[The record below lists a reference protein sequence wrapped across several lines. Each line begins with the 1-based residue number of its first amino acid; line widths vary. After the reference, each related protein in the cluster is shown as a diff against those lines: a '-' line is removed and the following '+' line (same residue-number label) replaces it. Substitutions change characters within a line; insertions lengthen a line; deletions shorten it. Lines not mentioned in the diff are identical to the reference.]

1 MGQYK
6 HLNIKLT
13 IINKKS
19 FKMKYLLSV
28 VSLAV
33 LANSK
38 PQLSFGSGSSDDA
51 NPRLGLLA
59 TNLGLSPTAE
69 TEGRTG
75 SLTEFG
81 GSPSGRVPGAPSVGT
96 APAPASVPAPVP
108 QTSPP
113 DQCCCIPADQ
123 DCFDLYAV
131 EDLVG
136 QGLIDPRIVN
146 RPQCAPVLPRRLQD
160 LLLCSRPGPLR
171 VPEER
176 PVPHP
181 LRRRPAGQPTVEHQQ
196 PPDLD
201 PGMLRGSSLRK

>member
-1 MGQYK
+1 MG
-6 HLNIKLT
+6 NIKLT

-75 SLTEFG
+75 SLEEFLELQ
-81 GSPSGRVPGAPSVGT
+81 VLELL
-96 APAPASVPAPVP
+96 
-108 QTSPP
+108 QL
-113 DQCCCIPADQ
+113 Q
-123 DCFDLYAV
+123 
-131 EDLVG
+131 LVF
-136 QGLIDPRIVN
+136 QLHK
-146 RPQCAPVLPRRLQD
+146 L
-160 LLLCSRPGPLR
+160 PLR
-171 VPEER
+171 INAVVFQLIR
-176 PVPHP
+176 
-181 LRRRPAGQPTVEHQQ
+181 TV
-196 PPDLD
+196 LTS
-201 PGMLRGSSLRK
+201 MLSKTL

>member
-1 MGQYK
+1 
-6 HLNIKLT
+6 
-13 IINKKS
+13 
-19 FKMKYLLSV
+19 MKYLLSV

-38 PQLSFGSGSSDDA
+38 PQLSFGSSSSDDA

-81 GSPSGRVPGAPSVGT
+81 DSPSGRVPGAPSVGT
-96 APAPASVPAPVP
+96 APAPASVPAS
-108 QTSPP
+108 QTSPQ

-136 QGLIDPRIVN
+136 QGLIDPRHQETELDTRIVN
-146 RPQCAPVLPRRLQD
+146 RP
-160 LLLCSRPGPLR
+160 
-171 VPEER
+171 
-176 PVPHP
+176 
-181 LRRRPAGQPTVEHQQ
+181 PA
-196 PPDLD
+196 
-201 PGMLRGSSLRK
+201 

>member
-1 MGQYK
+1 
-6 HLNIKLT
+6 
-13 IINKKS
+13 
-19 FKMKYLLSV
+19 MKYLLSV

-108 QTSPP
+108 QTSPQ

-146 RPQCAPVLPRRLQD
+146 RPPAQPSD
-160 LLLCSRPGPLR
+160 LRTGLLVHHRFVQLFTFRC
-171 VPEER
+171 
-176 PVPHP
+176 
-181 LRRRPAGQPTVEHQQ
+181 QY
-196 PPDLD
+196 
-201 PGMLRGSSLRK
+201 SSKTR

>member
-1 MGQYK
+1 MG
-6 HLNIKLT
+6 NIKLT

-81 GSPSGRVPGAPSVGT
+81 DSPSGRVPGAPSVGT
-96 APAPASVPAPVP
+96 APAPASVPASQSSP
-108 QTSPP
+108 Q

-146 RPQCAPVLPRRLQD
+146 RPPAQPSDLNVLQSGQSSPGEFPWTCILLNQNNDFVGTCAIITD
-160 LLLCSRPGPLR
+160 
-171 VPEER
+171 
-176 PVPHP
+176 
-181 LRRRPAGQPTVEHQQ
+181 
-196 PPDLD
+196 
-201 PGMLRGSSLRK
+201 